1 MPVTRIVFFG
11 TPEFASATLD
21 ALAKDPTLEVVAAV
35 TAPDKP
41 AGRGQT
47 LRASHVSDTAHRLG
61 IPVLKPIK
69 LKDPE
74 FLQTL
79 ADLQADIFSVVA
91 FRMLPVEVWNMP
103 PMGTF
108 NVHASLLPDYRGAA
122 PIQWAV
128 ANGDAQSGVTTFL
141 LNDRMDEGA
150 ILLQERLDIA
160 PNETI
165 SSLYTRLMHAG
176 AGLAVRTVQA
186 LITGNSQPIPQN
198 LSENVRLA
206 PKIFADFAELERLSS
221 LDLIHHRIRACD
233 SYPGASLALEEAP
246 EERIKVFGSKL
257 IKFNQSKDYT
267 LPIKL
272 IISDEYMHLAQ
283 GENLLSIQEIQWPG
297 KRKMDISD
305 FLRGFR
311 KRGKFALKR

>member
-11 TPEFASATLD
+11 TPEFASATLE
-21 ALAKDPTLEVVAAV
+21 ALAKDPTLEVVAVV

-47 LRASHVSDTAHRLG
+47 LRASHVSDTGHSLG
-61 IPVLKPIK
+61 IPVLKPVK

-74 FLQTL
+74 FVQTL
-79 ADLQADIFSVVA
+79 KGLQADVFIVVA
-91 FRMLPVEVWNMP
+91 FRMLPMEVWNMP
-103 PMGTF
+103 SMGTF

-128 ANGDAQSGVTTFL
+128 ANGDTQTGVTTFL
-141 LNDRMDEGA
+141 LNDRIDEGA
-150 ILLQERLDIA
+150 ILLQDSLDIA

-165 SSLYTRLMHAG
+165 SSVYARLMHAG
-176 AGLAVRTVQA
+176 AELAVRTVHA
-186 LITGNSQPIPQN
+186 LRAKNCQPTPQN
-198 LSENVRLA
+198 LSENARLA

-257 IKFNQSKDYT
+257 LKFNKLTDYT
-267 LPIKL
+267 LCIEL
-272 IISDEYMHLAQ
+272 II
-283 GENLLSIQEIQWPG
+283 
-297 KRKMDISD
+297 
-305 FLRGFR
+305 
-311 KRGKFALKR
+311 